1 MSKLKCW
8 FSRRGAL
15 PLTCYLAA
23 GLLWL
28 ASALVFC
35 AQDALA
41 YARGSLSERTMNVTD
56 WQLVAL
62 DVTAQQPGSIT
73 LCTQNNDPQ
82 LLWDDVQ
89 GAVRTV
95 TYTVEMDDL
104 AREVCLYYT
113 TRPGED
119 YSADRRVFATDL
131 GGGRYLFQLP
141 RTTLHA
147 LRIDPCSPVEG
158 YNVTMTFTPGEIVLN
173 APDTLP
179 SGLAYFVPSWYQ
191 LFCLVLY
198 PGLLAAALS
207 WLCAVAKRIF
217 GKP

>member
-35 AQDALA
+35 AQDTLA
-41 YARGSLSERTMNVTD
+41 YARGRLSERTMNVTD

-82 LLWDDVQ
+82 L
-89 GAVRTV
+89 
-95 TYTVEMDDL
+95 
-104 AREVCLYYT
+104 
-113 TRPGED
+113 P
-119 YSADRRVFATDL
+119 F
-131 GGGRYLFQLP
+131 
-141 RTTLHA
+141 
-147 LRIDPCSPVEG
+147 
-158 YNVTMTFTPGEIVLN
+158 
-173 APDTLP
+173 
-179 SGLAYFVPSWYQ
+179 
-191 LFCLVLY
+191 
-198 PGLLAAALS
+198 
-207 WLCAVAKRIF
+207 
-217 GKP
+217 